1 MKLLFDFL
9 PILLFFVT
17 FKVAEGRKA
26 WAADFASAHFGV
38 LVSGGQVGAAQAP
51 VMLATLVVILA
62 TLAQV
67 AWLKARRRAV
77 DRMLWVSLALVVV
90 LGSLTIWFQNETF
103 IKWKPT
109 VLYWV
114 MAAVLGLAPWVA
126 GRNLV
131 KTLLG
136 AQIRLPEPIW
146 RRVNAAWVA
155 FFAAMGALNLWVA
168 YRFSTEAWVNFKLFG
183 GMGLMIVFVVALGLY
198 LGRHAEEP
206 GSPEGHER
214 HGRHEPPE
222 PREARG
228 TPPAGR

>member
-109 VLYWV
+109 VLYAAMGLVLAFALWV
-114 MAAVLGLAPWVA
+114 LKKNYLKA
-126 GRNLV
+126 
-131 KTLLG
+131 LLG
-136 AQIRLPEPIW
+136 SQLTLPTPVWNRL
-146 RRVNAAWVA
+146 NAAWVGYCLFMA
-155 FFAAMGALNLWVA
+155 SINAYVAA
-168 YRFSTEAWVNFKLFG
+168 YYSTEDWVNFKLWGYAFPLAFILAQG
-183 GMGLMIVFVVALGLY
+183 VYIS
-198 LGRHAEEP
+198 RHLQSDDQP
-206 GSPEGHER
+206 
-214 HGRHEPPE
+214 
-222 PREARG
+222 G
-228 TPPAGR
+228 TPGN